1 MLGRRYN
8 NKASLVASILNILD
22 PIPNLPLVKETLT
35 MNTNIDQ
42 LSLNFE
48 QILELVK
55 QLPYSDKLRLSK
67 ELEKE
72 TLNQKLTQ
80 LLEAFQT
87 DELSLETI
95 NEEVEAVRAELYAR
109 KQTY

>member
-1 MLGRRYN
+1 MN
-8 NKASLVASILNILD
+8 
-22 PIPNLPLVKETLT
+22 PNSYQ
-35 MNTNIDQ
+35 I
-42 LSLNFE
+42 SLNFE

-55 QLPYSDKLRLSK
+55 QLSQADKLRLSK

-72 TLNQKLTQ
+72 TCERKLTE

-95 NEEVEAVRAELYAR
+95 NEEVETVRAQLYAR
-109 KQTY
+109 QETN